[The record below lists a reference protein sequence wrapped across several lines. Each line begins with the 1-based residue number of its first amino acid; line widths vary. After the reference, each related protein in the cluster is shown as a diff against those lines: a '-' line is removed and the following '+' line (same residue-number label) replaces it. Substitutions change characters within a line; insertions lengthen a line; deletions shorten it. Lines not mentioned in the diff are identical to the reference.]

1 MDLLEPSIASTSYR
15 TDFRLMT
22 IQISESQS
30 QPLPAYVED
39 ELANY
44 EQQIRK
50 YRAGELDE
58 TKMQKLRL
66 HFGTYAQRQEGVQM
80 QRIKIPGGNLTADQL
95 IRLADAADR
104 FGSGFLHFTTRE
116 DAQIYYV
123 KLEETPDLL
132 RFLAAGGI
140 TSREA
145 CGNTVRNITA
155 CYRAGTSATEA
166 FNVLPYS
173 EALFRYLVRNKYNQN
188 LGRKFKITFEGCA
201 DDHSALRIHDIGLW
215 AVTKTRNGKLRRG
228 FRVYLGGG
236 LGAAPHLGYL
246 YTDFLP
252 AEELFNLT
260 AAALRL
266 FDRYGERKA
275 RMKARMKFLVESL
288 GWEAFRMALDE
299 ERERV
304 GPPALNNYL
313 ENTEEFTPETGVGSQ
328 GLKMLDPRTSDP
340 QFQTWAR
347 DSVIK
352 HKISGF
358 RGVHV
363 RIKLGDLTG
372 ERARGLAEVARQ
384 FSFAQL
390 RISIEQNIYL
400 PWVREAQLS
409 DLYAALA
416 ELSLAERGVGT
427 ITDVTTCPGSD
438 TCRLG
443 IASAKGL
450 GSALSSAIGRAPG
463 DAPADLPA
471 HPAQPGLHS
480 ELFRQL
486 RIKVSGCPNGCAQH
500 SIANIG
506 FYAAALSYEERSVP
520 AYFVT
525 VGGQTSPDSA
535 QFGSLLGKFPAKNCV
550 TLTETLLGL
559 YQTERLS
566 AENFTSFTERI
577 GTKRLKEILDP
588 LRQVPSFEID
598 PAFYEDYGHEHEG
611 FAVRRGVKGECAGS
625 TVAETL
631 PTIEAARERLAQA
644 EALVYHREYE
654 DAGLAAYEAA
664 AAAAR
669 VPLYERLV
677 DPFTAD
683 EALWEFENL
692 FVLSGQTGAM
702 WEDISSRFEELKSAV
717 RQTSNVSV
725 TSAAGNAMEADRGEQ
740 GQARVYRTPEEAAR
754 KILDEARKFVNYC
767 AASIRD
773 ESGVAA

>member
-1 MDLLEPSIASTSYR
+1 
-15 TDFRLMT
+15 MT
-22 IQISESQS
+22 IEISEPRSQTF
-30 QPLPAYVED
+30 PEYVGD
-39 ELANY
+39 ELDNY

-80 QRIKIPGGNLTADQL
+80 QRIKIPGGVLRADQL

-132 RFLAAGGI
+132 RFLAEAGI

-236 LGAAPHLGYL
+236 LGAAPYLANL
-246 YTDFLP
+246 YTHFLP
-252 AEELFNLT
+252 AEELFNLA

-275 RMKARMKFLVESL
+275 RMKARMKFLIESL
-288 GWEAFRMALDE
+288 GWEAFRKALDE

-304 GPPALNNYL
+304 GRVPLDDYL
-313 ENTEEFTPETGVGSQ
+313 EEAEEFVPETVRDTQ
-328 GLKMLDPRTSDP
+328 IYKGLKVLDPRTHNP
-340 QFQTWAR
+340 QLQAWAR
-347 DSVIK
+347 DSVID
-352 HKISGF
+352 HKLSGF

-363 RIKLGDLTG
+363 RINLGDLTA
-372 ERARGLAEVARQ
+372 ERARGMAEVARQ
-384 FSFAQL
+384 FSSGQL
-390 RISIEQNIYL
+390 RISIDQNIYL
-400 PWVREAQLS
+400 PWVREEELS
-409 DLYAALA
+409 NLYAALA

-427 ITDVTTCPGSD
+427 IADVTTCPGSD

-450 GSALSSAIGRAPG
+450 GSELGSALVGAFGAAITDSSSQPT
-463 DAPADLPA
+463 DAS
-471 HPAQPGLHS
+471 LHA
-480 ELFRQL
+480 ELLRPL

-506 FYAAALSYEERSVP
+506 FYAAALSREDRSVP

-525 VGGQTSPDSA
+525 LGGQTTPDSA

-550 TLTETLLGL
+550 TLTETLLRL
-559 YQTERLS
+559 YEKERLP
-566 AENFTSFTERI
+566 AEEFNAFLSRT
-577 GTKRLKEILDP
+577 GTNRLKEILDP
-588 LRQVPSFEID
+588 LRHVPSFETD
-598 PAFYEDYGHEHEG
+598 PSFYEDYGHEHKA
-611 FAVRRGVKGECAGS
+611 FAVRRGMKGECAGS
-625 TVAETL
+625 TVAESL
-631 PTIEAARERLAQA
+631 PTIEAAREWLAQA
-644 EALVYHREYE
+644 EALIYHKEYGE
-654 DAGLAAYEAA
+654 AGLAAYEAA
-664 AAAAR
+664 ATAAR
-669 VPLYERLV
+669 VPLYQRLV
-677 DPFTAD
+677 DPFTSD

-692 FVLSGQTGAM
+692 FVLSGETGGR
-702 WEDISSRFEELKSAV
+702 WEGISSLFEDLRNSV
-717 RQTSNVSV
+717 RQPSEVNQTPD
-725 TSAAGNAMEADRGEQ
+725 EAS
-740 GQARVYRTPEEAAR
+740 R
-754 KILDEARKFVNYC
+754 KILDEARRFVNYC
-767 AASIRD
+767 AVSIGQQ
-773 ESGVAA
+773 SGVAA